1 MLHLYI
7 RNRVAPEN
15 AHQARPL
22 FEYNHGH
29 PNAVAGQAW
38 FLGANCDKKYRR
50 HGTLTFGKRLVH
62 FRSPHSNLKYFMTQ
76 ECQDAAQHLTVAIVE
91 DDALLRQEIEIHL
104 RAHGMVVHATNSAA
118 GLDDLTA
125 REAIDFFLIDLNLP
139 GESGLSLCK
148 RLRESLPHAGIVI
161 CTGRTALIDRIAGY
175 KQGGADFYLTKPVSP
190 DELVLVIESLGRRL
204 KKSATDDSWSLSLRD
219 RTMQGPLPEQKLQ
232 ITSREKT
239 LLVALMQAKDNTLDS
254 GVLCDLFGND
264 GSDHAISK
272 HSLEELVAR
281 LRKKFKAVQAEGSE
295 LAIKSVWG
303 VGYQLCIRVNFVH

>member
-1 MLHLYI
+1 M
-7 RNRVAPEN
+7 
-15 AHQARPL
+15 
-22 FEYNHGH
+22 
-29 PNAVAGQAW
+29 
-38 FLGANCDKKYRR
+38 
-50 HGTLTFGKRLVH
+50 
-62 FRSPHSNLKYFMTQ
+62 
-76 ECQDAAQHLTVAIVE
+76 
-91 DDALLRQEIEIHL
+91 
-104 RAHGMVVHATNSAA
+104 
-118 GLDDLTA
+118 
-125 REAIDFFLIDLNLP
+125 IDLNLP

-303 VGYQLCIRVNFVH
+303 VGYQLWIRVNFVH

>member
-1 MLHLYI
+1 
-7 RNRVAPEN
+7 
-15 AHQARPL
+15 
-22 FEYNHGH
+22 
-29 PNAVAGQAW
+29 
-38 FLGANCDKKYRR
+38 
-50 HGTLTFGKRLVH
+50 
-62 FRSPHSNLKYFMTQ
+62 MTQ
-76 ECQDAAQHLTVAIVE
+76 EHQVAAQRFSVAIVE
-91 DDALLRQEIEIHL
+91 DDSLLRQEIAIHL

-148 RLRESLPHAGIVI
+148 RLRESLPQAGIVI

-190 DELVLVIESLGRRL
+190 HELVLVIESLARRL
-204 KKSATDDSWSLSLRD
+204 MKSAAGDSWSLSLRD
-219 RTMQGPLPEQKLQ
+219 RTLQGPLPGQKLQ

-254 GVLCDLFGND
+254 GVLCDLFGD
-264 GSDHAISK
+264 EDSDRSISK
-272 HSLEELVAR
+272 NSLEELVAR
-281 LRKKFKAVQAEGSE
+281 LRKKFKTVQAEGSE
-295 LAIKSVWG
+295 PAIKSVWG